1 MICLAVIALIYP
13 AVSGLDINYKFD
25 YWIDPI
31 HKSKLFYITV
41 LNQDSKWSRIVYF
54 IVAKETWYTGSK
66 TERILEVVHQA
77 RKLIGLFLK
86 MLDILLFSD
95 WSIGRPMSKAPIK
108 QREKRLLGHQTMT

>member
-1 MICLAVIALIYP
+1 MPKLLVPNIDCPI
-13 AVSGLDINYKFD
+13 IN
-25 YWIDPI
+25 
-31 HKSKLFYITV
+31 L
-41 LNQDSKWSRIVYF
+41 SRIVYF

-95 WSIGRPMSKAPIK
+95 WSFCWPMSKAPIK
-108 QREKRLLGHQTMT
+108 QKGKEIIGASDYDVIGLQLLWVILYDNWSDKA